1 MQRTLI
7 AVWFGAA
14 AAIFAQPANYQLDP
28 AQTKVN
34 FTVGDTLHKVN
45 GTFKLKS
52 GSLYFDPATGS
63 VQGAVVVDATSGNS
77 GSAGRDSR
85 MNSKILES
93 SRYPEIV
100 FRPDRVEGKIA
111 AEGASAVRVH
121 GVFSIHG
128 ADHELTVPARV
139 KLSGGDMTAELTF
152 QVPYVKWGMK
162 NPSMLMLRVG
172 DQVEISIH
180 AVGNDPHASGVTTLS
195 HSN

>member
-14 AAIFAQPANYQLDP
+14 AAIFAQPADYQLDP
-28 AQTKVN
+28 ARTKVN

-52 GSLYFDPATGS
+52 GSLHFDPATGS
-63 VQGAVVVDATSGNS
+63 VQGAVVVDAASGNS
-77 GSAGRDSR
+77 GSTGRDSR

-111 AEGASAVRVH
+111 AEGTSAVRVH

-128 ADHELTVPARV
+128 AVHELTVPARV
-139 KLSGGDMTAELTF
+139 QLSGGDLTAELTF

-180 AVGNDPHASGVTTLS
+180 AVGSDPHASGVTTLS